1 GPTDPGITFEQTG
14 IDYIVVDELHDF
26 KNLATDTQIESA
38 ALAGSQR
45 AQTLHMVVEDLRDKH
60 NGRAITGATATPL
73 ANSIT
78 EAYVVQRYLRP
89 DLLEEAGIRNFD
101 EWAATFGK
109 TKTELEMSVDGNS
122 WNLKTRLVGFRNVPE
137 LQRMFH
143 VAADVKLPEDLNL
156 PVPKLA
162 RRADGQ
168 RAPEVISVPATET
181 QLEYVRELGHRAQ

>member
-1 GPTDPGITFEQTG
+1 
-14 IDYIVVDELHDF
+14 
-26 KNLATDTQIESA
+26 
-38 ALAGSQR
+38 
-45 AQTLHMVVEDLRDKH
+45 
-60 NGRAITGATATPL
+60 
-73 ANSIT
+73 
-78 EAYVVQRYLRP
+78 
-89 DLLEEAGIRNFD
+89 NFD

-168 RAPEVISVPATET
+168 RAPEIISVPATDT
-181 QLEYVRELGHRAQ
+181 QLEYVRDLGHRAMLVRSRTVDPTRANMLKISSDGRAAALDLRLVKSLGLGARSVPAHEDRPMLDVAEGGAIAGYLHAKSPSPATARYVALYSAISRHEP